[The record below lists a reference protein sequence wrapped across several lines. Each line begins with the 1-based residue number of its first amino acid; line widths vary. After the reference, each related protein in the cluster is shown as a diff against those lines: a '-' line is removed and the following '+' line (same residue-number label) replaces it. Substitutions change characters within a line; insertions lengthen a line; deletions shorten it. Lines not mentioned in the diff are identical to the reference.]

1 MYRAVSLCTVKEKKD
16 KLRDGTGKM
25 GRGGRG
31 NELLFSCYIAKGLH
45 FFF

>member
-25 GRGGRG
+25 GR
-31 NELLFSCYIAKGLH
+31 AWKG
-45 FFF
+45 